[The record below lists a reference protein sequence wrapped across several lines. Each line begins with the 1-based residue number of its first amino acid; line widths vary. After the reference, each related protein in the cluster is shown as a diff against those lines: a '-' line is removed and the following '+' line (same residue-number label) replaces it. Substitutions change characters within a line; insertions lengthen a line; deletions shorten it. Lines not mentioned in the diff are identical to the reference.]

1 MKKIFQ
7 NIVDRL
13 HLIYVA
19 LTKRHF
25 ICAYY
30 NRVDGTSSTGA
41 GYVETLPSDMNERKL
56 FVETVN
62 EFNKTMLN

>member
-19 LTKRHF
+19 VSKKHF

-30 NRVDGTSSTGA
+30 NKVEDKSTGA
-41 GYVETLPSDMNERKL
+41 GYVETLPSDMNERRL
-56 FVETVN
+56 FIETVN
-62 EFNKTMLN
+62 EFNKTMLK